1 MSTGIVFLKE
11 LLLDLPAVTKSK
23 AWLS

>member
-1 MSTGIVFLKE
+1 MSTGIVFLTE
-11 LLLDLPAVTKSK
+11 LLLGLPAVTKSK